1 MGLPSSSV
9 PSAERQIGAAWPP
22 SECFHAPRV
31 GRRHSDEPQTLGQQR
46 GSEFPDI
53 ERVGNRKP
61 PRRYRVAAQLETTRS
76 SGEFTPI
83 HLTLLPNSF
92 DVGGEQLSVQRRDAI
107 SAAPILAIVDDMS
120 LSPQGGSGLS
130 SVSAATAV
138 AASSTRWLPV
148 HHVPGSASA
157 SQACRWAAARSER
170 TSRSTMVDTVRQR
183 QPVERA
189 GRRYTNQ

>member
-1 MGLPSSSV
+1 MHPGWAGDTPMS
-9 PSAERQIGAAWPP
+9 RK
-22 SECFHAPRV
+22 
-31 GRRHSDEPQTLGQQR
+31 HSDN
-46 GSEFPDI
+46 SEVANFPI
-53 ERVGNRKP
+53 SSALATESRL
-61 PRRYRVAAQLETTRS
+61 VAIVSPLNWSQSS

-157 SQACRWAAARSER
+157 SQSCRWAAARSER